1 MKKVAIIGGGITGL
15 CSAYYLVKAGYEV
28 TIVDKGNIT
37 KGASFIN
44 AGYVTPS
51 HFVPLAE
58 PGMINQGI
66 KWMFNNSS
74 PFYIKPR
81 WDIDFFKWSWYFKKS
96 STKQKV
102 AKAIPVLKELNEKSK
117 ELYEEMLESLD
128 FEFHIERKGLLMV
141 YKSAK
146 NEEHETKLAEKG
158 KDLGLDVRVLDKKA
172 LHDLEPQFSEDV
184 IGGVHYECDAH
195 STPNLFMKN
204 LKQWL
209 ENNGVR
215 FVLEE
220 AVTGLEVDGKTIK
233 ALHTSK
239 NSIEADEFIMAAG
252 SWTFPLAKKLG
263 LNIPIQPGKGYSMS
277 ITRET
282 NINLPAILTEAKVA
296 VTPMKGFTRFA
307 GTMELSGDNNII
319 LPTRVEAIAK
329 AASNYYSGF
338 TLTPE
343 EKQSATSG
351 LRPVSPD
358 GLPFI
363 GKSSKF
369 KNLNVAAGHAMMGW
383 SLGPITGKLIS
394 EIVEGNHTS
403 VLLEPFDLERF

>member
-158 KDLGLDVRVLDKKA
+158 KDLGLDVSVLDKKA

>member
-394 EIVEGNHTS
+394 ELVANKKLSVE
-403 VLLEPFDLERF
+403 